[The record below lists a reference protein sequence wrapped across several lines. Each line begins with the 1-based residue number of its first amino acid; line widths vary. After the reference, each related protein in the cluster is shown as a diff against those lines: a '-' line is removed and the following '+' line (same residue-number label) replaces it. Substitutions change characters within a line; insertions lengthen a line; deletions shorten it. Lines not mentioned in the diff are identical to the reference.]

1 MKIVST
7 TLPQRI
13 ELLADG
19 RTLYPWAKRI
29 GVNKGTIEKVMKS
42 GGGLS
47 GETLACFHRTE
58 NVRTDWLLEGHG
70 APFYVSV
77 RTNDEDAAELLDEYL
92 EEHWTITLVTDA
104 QRLLIV
110 LSQPGAFD
118 VKDGKDSDGHQVM
131 RRIEYTIVEIIAAPI
146 GKATITRL
154 KKGRKSFRV
163 VTTTPERFSD
173 IEKGNVGTYRL
184 LDAPDAFIRPA
195 TIEEVDEKFFS
206 IYLQPELFPTT
217 PDENALLGNY
227 RTMTSENRLA
237 VAQVATAM
245 ADYAASAKK

>member
-1 MKIVST
+1 MKIAST

-29 GVNKGTIEKVMKS
+29 GVNKGSIEKVMKLD
-42 GGGLS
+42 GGLS

-70 APFYVSV
+70 APFYVSA

-92 EEHWTITLVTDA
+92 EEHWTITLVTDGR
-104 QRLLIV
+104 RLLIV
-110 LSQPGAFD
+110 LSQPGSFD

-131 RRIEYTIVEIIAAPI
+131 RRVEYTIVEVIAAPI

-154 KKGRKSFRV
+154 KRGRKTFRV
-163 VTTTPERFSD
+163 VTTTPERFSA

-184 LDAPDAFIRPA
+184 FEAPDAILS
-195 TIEEVDEKFFS
+195 TDSIEEVDEQFFS
-206 IYLQPELFPTT
+206 RYLQPELFPAT

-227 RTMTSENRLA
+227 RTMTPENRLA
-237 VAQVATAM
+237 VAQVANAM
-245 ADYAASAKK
+245 ADYATTTKK